1 MVKEKY
7 IEIEMRKKIVAGNW
21 KMNLFIKDA
30 FELSTEIIKTT
41 ADITEVE
48 LIIFPPSLFT
58 VELAKLKSHLKLGVQ
73 NFYPAESG
81 AFTGEISVTQIKD
94 AGATYSLIGHSER
107 RAIFGENAE
116 LLRAKVDAALK
127 HTIKFIFCCGEP
139 LDIRENGNELSFVK
153 QQLIDS
159 LFHLTSEQI
168 LSVIIAYEPVWA
180 IGTGK
185 TASVNQAE
193 EMHAAIRSWIA
204 EKYDLSIAN
213 KISILYGGSCNASNA
228 KELFACPN
236 VDGGLIGGA
245 ALQAE
250 SFNTIARSF

>member
-1 MVKEKY
+1 MVEEKY

-21 KMNLFIKDA
+21 KMNLFLKDA
-30 FELSTEIIKTT
+30 LELSTEIIKITE
-41 ADITEVE
+41 DLTEVE
-48 LIIFPPSLFT
+48 LIIFPPSLYT
-58 VELAKLKSHLKLGVQ
+58 AELAKEKSHLKLGIQ
-73 NFYPAESG
+73 NFYPIESG

-127 HTIKFIFCCGEP
+127 HTINFIFCCGEP
-139 LDIRENGNELSFVK
+139 LEIRENGDELSYVK

-159 LFHLTSEQI
+159 LFHLTAEQM
-168 LSVIIAYEPVWA
+168 LSAIIAYEPVWA
-180 IGTGK
+180 IGTGR
-185 TASVNQAE
+185 TASYEQAE
-193 EMHAAIRSWIA
+193 TMHAAIRSWIA
-204 EKYDLSIAN
+204 EKYGDSIAK
-213 KISILYGGSCNASNA
+213 KIPLLYGGSCNASNA

-245 ALQAE
+245 ALKAE